1 MKTLFTKLST
11 LSVSDLEDKKLIEY
25 EGNIEG
31 RGMQYQAL
39 EVDRCVTAGL
49 NESPTMSLDGT
60 VQILKVMDLMRS
72 LTGIEYSGAKSSW

>member
-11 LSVSDLEDKKLIEY
+11 LSVSDLGDKKLIEY

-72 LTGIEYSGAKSSW
+72 LTGIEYSVAKSSW